1 MCYLLTLVFTC
12 TWQYDIINSQTGVFL
27 TVTGFL
33 GEMILMFESEDDN
46 FVAFDQTL

>member
-1 MCYLLTLVFTC
+1 
-12 TWQYDIINSQTGVFL
+12 L